1 MSIQLLGAILTFA
14 ACAYVG
20 FSRAAAY
27 TKAERQLQ
35 QLILALEFMQRELE
49 FRMPP
54 LEELCALTAGQLSG
68 TMRSVFLNLSRQLEG
83 QALPQ
88 AEQCMEQTLENA
100 KLTDAVKANLR
111 LLGKTMGRFDL
122 QGQLSG
128 LTAVKA
134 LASRDL
140 SGLLSHRD
148 ENIRFCR
155 TLALCAGAALV
166 ILFI

>member
-1 MSIQLLGAILTFA
+1 MQIKLIGAMLTFA
-14 ACAYVG
+14 ACAYLG

-27 TKAERQLQ
+27 TKGERQLQ

-54 LEELCALTAGQLSG
+54 LEELCALTAGQVNGAL
-68 TMRSVFLNLSRQLEG
+68 RRVFLNLAKQLEG

-88 AEQCMEQTLENA
+88 AEQCMEQAMEGI
-100 KLTDAVKANLR
+100 KLTDGVRRNLQ
-111 LLGKTMGRFDL
+111 LLGKTLGRFDL

-128 LTAVKA
+128 LAAVKA

-148 ENIRFCR
+148 ESIRFCR

>member
-1 MSIQLLGAILTFA
+1 MIIKLLGAVLTFA

-27 TKAERQLQ
+27 TKSERQLQ

-54 LEELCALTAGQLSG
+54 LGELCALTAGQISG
-68 TMRSVFLNLSRQLEG
+68 PLRTVFLHLSRQLDG
-83 QALPQ
+83 QVLPQ
-88 AEQCMEQTLENA
+88 VEQCMEQALQNA
-100 KLTDAVKANLR
+100 KLTDAVKANLH
-111 LLGKTMGRFDL
+111 LLGKNMGRFDL

-128 LTAVKA
+128 LAAVKA

-140 SGLLSHRD
+140 SGILSHRD